1 MRPINHK
8 PRRILVAASIVLNVL
23 LILPTVGYAQ
33 EQTIPPDNSATNKAH
48 QNTADQQSE
57 KSADRLITQKV
68 RRSLMAD
75 KSLST
80 NGHNCKVITKNG
92 TVTLKGPVDSE
103 TEKQAIAE
111 KAADVVGTPEK
122 VNNQL
127 TVKQ

>member
-1 MRPINHK
+1 
-8 PRRILVAASIVLNVL
+8 
-23 LILPTVGYAQ
+23 LPTVGYAQ

>member
-1 MRPINHK
+1 LRPINHK
-8 PRRILVAASIVLNVL
+8 PRRILVFASIVLNASL
-23 LILPTVGYAQ
+23 MLPTVAHAQ
-33 EQTIPPDNSATNKAH
+33 EQTAPDNSATNKAH

-57 KSADRLITQKV
+57 KSADKLITQKV
-68 RRSLMAD
+68 RRSLLAD

-80 NGHNCKVITKNG
+80 NAHNCKVITKNG

-103 TEKQAIAE
+103 TEKQAVAA
-111 KAADVVGTPEK
+111 KAADVVGTSEK